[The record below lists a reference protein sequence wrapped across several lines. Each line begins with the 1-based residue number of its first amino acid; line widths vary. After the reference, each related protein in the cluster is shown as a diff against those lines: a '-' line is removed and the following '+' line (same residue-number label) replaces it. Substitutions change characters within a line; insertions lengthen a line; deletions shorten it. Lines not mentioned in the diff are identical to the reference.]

1 MKPGD
6 DSRILVRE
14 VLRLPG
20 ILTEMIELRVGAIQI
35 DEVFPVSV
43 TDSEVG
49 IVLIESMAIT
59 GGVAPSGDPA
69 PPLLPAP
76 SPTTVPPG

>member
-1 MKPGD
+1 
-6 DSRILVRE
+6 LVRE

-59 GGVAPSGDPA
+59 GAVGWA
-69 PPLLPAP
+69 PPKDGCFA
-76 SPTTVPPG
+76 